1 MIADEEEGEEELHEL
16 RGAREG
22 ERERE
27 ATEAQNGCVADS
39 QTDVGQEAG
48 EAASIPLTRAIKPLR
63 RRMHAGKTTKTSRA
77 ILPLR
82 PKNTP
87 EGENMKQYSWDI
99 KTNGSKLH
107 VLQLM

>member
-1 MIADEEEGEEELHEL
+1 M
-16 RGAREG
+16 
-22 ERERE
+22 
-27 ATEAQNGCVADS
+27 ADS
-39 QTDVGQEAG
+39 QTDVGREAG

-107 VLQLM
+107 VMQLM